1 MYLDNYY
8 ATALTFPSAYSIGS
22 AYKGFNDSLAA
33 WGSGRFIAQQCGQTF
48 LQSMAEAGKYYS
60 GSNQLPGI
68 QMVTWNDY
76 EEGTELETGI
86 DNCVSV
92 AASASGSVVS
102 WSISGQINTID
113 HFSVFISQDGQSLM
127 WLADEGT
134 NVRSLDL
141 TQFGL
146 PAGNYVAY
154 VKAVGKP
161 MITNKM
167 SPAASLA
174 IGGSTP
180 PPSSGFT
187 ITSPASVA
195 TVKAGQTA
203 TYALQ
208 LSATGTAFSVTIGCS
223 GAPTHASCNVSP
235 AAITVTPGPPDVIN
249 VSVSTVA
256 HAVTAP
262 DFRLQMPPWAIWLL
276 LAIVP
281 MSLAVQNMLI
291 DRRRRRTLKPVVA
304 TLLVLA
310 ATLAAGCAGNS
321 AAKNAPPTSTPTPTP
336 AASPTPTVTGTPAGT
351 YTLVVTAVSGTITH
365 TQPLTLTVQ

>member
-1 MYLDNYY
+1 
-8 ATALTFPSAYSIGS
+8 
-22 AYKGFNDSLAA
+22 
-33 WGSGRFIAQQCGQTF
+33 
-48 LQSMAEAGKYYS
+48 
-60 GSNQLPGI
+60 
-68 QMVTWNDY
+68 VT
-76 EEGTELETGI
+76 
-86 DNCVSV
+86 V

-141 TQFGL
+141 SQFGV

-161 MITNKM
+161 MMTNKM
-167 SPAASLA
+167 SPAVSLG

-180 PPSSGFT
+180 PPISGFT
-187 ITSPASVA
+187 INSPTGAAA

-223 GAPTHASCNVSP
+223 GAPTDAACNVSP
-235 AAITVTPGPPDVIN
+235 PAVTVAPGTPDAIN
-249 VSVSTVA
+249 VTVSTVA
-256 HAVTAP
+256 HALTLR
-262 DFRLQMPPWAIWLL
+262 DFRLRMPQRAIWLL
-276 LAIVP
+276 LLIVP
-281 MSLAVQNMLI
+281 MSLAVQNMLMHKRG
-291 DRRRRRTLKPVVA
+291 RRMLKPVVA
-304 TLLVLA
+304 TVLALA
-310 ATLAAGCAGNS
+310 ATLAAGCGGNS
-321 AAKNAPPTSTPTPTP
+321 AGKNAPAP
-336 AASPTPTVTGTPAGT
+336 SPTPTLTGTPTGT